1 LDTGFLLAVLDADD
15 EMHESCS
22 EALLAESAPI
32 LPDVVLPELAYMVL
46 KELGYSVLIDFLN
59 SLHKGEM
66 VIEHFDLSD
75 LARAAE
81 ILEEYADSQVD
92 LVIEHFDL
100 SDLARAAEIL
110 EEYADSQVDFVDCA
124 IVAIAERLNIQR
136 ILTVDRRHFRIFRPK
151 HYEYFVIV
159 P

>member
-1 LDTGFLLAVLDADD
+1 MSGILETGFLLAVLDAND

-22 EALLAESAPI
+22 ETLLAESAPI

-59 SLHKGEM
+59 SLHKGELL
-66 VIEHFDLSD
+66 IEHFNLND
-75 LARAAE
+75 LARADE
-81 ILEEYADSQVD
+81 ILEK
-92 LVIEHFDL
+92 
-100 SDLARAAEIL
+100 
-110 EEYADSQVDFVDCA
+110 YADSQVDFVDCA

-136 ILTVDRRHFRIFRPK
+136 MLTVDHRHFRIFRPK
-151 HYEYFVIV
+151 HCEYFIIV

>member
-59 SLHKGEM
+59 SLHKGE
-66 VIEHFDLSD
+66 
-75 LARAAE
+75 
-81 ILEEYADSQVD
+81 